1 MKLALVGDQGAEGLQ
16 AVGDVGEA
24 LAELVVEL
32 EGDDGALHAA
42 GHFAGV
48 VGMLFAI
55 PGYTVLRVI
64 AKEFF
69 NHFKIVRKLTEK
81 M

>member
-1 MKLALVGDQGAEGLQ
+1 MQLIIRDLIYRSP
-16 AVGDVGEA
+16 
-24 LAELVVEL
+24 L
-32 EGDDGALHAA
+32 EIFIVILMA

>member
-1 MKLALVGDQGAEGLQ
+1 MILM
-16 AVGDVGEA
+16 
-24 LAELVVEL
+24 
-32 EGDDGALHAA
+32 A